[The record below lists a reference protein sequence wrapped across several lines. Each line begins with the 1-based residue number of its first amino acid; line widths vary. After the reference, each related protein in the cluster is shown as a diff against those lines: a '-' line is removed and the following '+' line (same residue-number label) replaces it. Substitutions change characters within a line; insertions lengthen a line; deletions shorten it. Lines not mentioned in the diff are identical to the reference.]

1 MTLTASR
8 YSCWLSPA
16 AQVTRID
23 FTSPVASSMGGQG
36 VKLVLVHT
44 SSSPIKVPRIWL
56 LSSCCN

>member
-1 MTLTASR
+1 MTLTVSR

-36 VKLVLVHT
+36 VKLVLGHT
-44 SSSPIKVPRIWL
+44 FSSPINVPKIWL
-56 LSSCCN
+56 LSSCCK